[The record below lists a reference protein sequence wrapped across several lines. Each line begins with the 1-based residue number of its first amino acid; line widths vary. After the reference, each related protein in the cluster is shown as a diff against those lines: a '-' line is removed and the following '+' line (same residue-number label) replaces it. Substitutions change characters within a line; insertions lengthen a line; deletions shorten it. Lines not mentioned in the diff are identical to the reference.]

1 MSPSSASSTTR
12 VAGVHARA
20 WIERYR
26 RAWEEGD
33 VDAFVALF
41 TEDALYHSHPFRE
54 PHLGHDGI
62 RAYLGGATAT
72 QERVEVRFGE
82 PVVEGNRAA
91 AEWWATMDE
100 DEGEVT
106 LPGCLILRFAADGRC
121 EELREY
127 WHLEP
132 GRREPRPGWGS

>member
-1 MSPSSASSTTR
+1 MSTTR

-20 WIERYR
+20 WLERYR

-33 VDAFVALF
+33 VEGFVRLF
-41 TEDALYHSHPFRE
+41 TEDAIYHSHPFRE

-62 RAYLGGATAT
+62 RAYVGGAIGT
-72 QERVEVRFGE
+72 QEQVEVRFGE
-82 PVVEGNRAA
+82 PIVEGGRAA
-91 AEWWATMDE
+91 AEWWATME
-100 DEGEVT
+100 DEEDGEVT

-127 WHLEP
+127 WHLEQ
-132 GRREPRPGWGS
+132 GRREPRSGWGR

>member
-26 RAWEEGD
+26 RAWEAADVEG
-33 VDAFVALF
+33 FVALF

-82 PVVEGNRAA
+82 PVVEGSRAA

-100 DEGEVT
+100 DDGEVT

-132 GRREPRPGWGS
+132 GRREPRPGWGT

>member
-1 MSPSSASSTTR
+1 VSSNR

-26 RAWEEGD
+26 RCWEEGD
-33 VDAFVALF
+33 VEGFVGLF
-41 TEDALYHSHPFRE
+41 TEDAPYHSHPFRE
-54 PHLGHDGI
+54 PHVGHDAI
-62 RAYLGGATAT
+62 RAYGAGNSG
-72 QERVEVRFGE
+72 QENVEVRVGE

-91 AEWWATMDE
+91 VEWWATLRDP
-100 DEGEVT
+100 DDGEVT
-106 LPGCLILRFAADGRC
+106 LPGCLVLRFADDGRC

-132 GRREPRPGWGS
+132 GLREPRPGWGR